1 MENIEDLYELSPM
14 QQGMLFHTLYAPESE
29 VYFEQL
35 VCTLSGELNFSAF
48 GEAWNQVVARH
59 PVLRSSFY
67 WEEIE
72 KPLQMVS
79 KQVDLSWEVLDWRN
93 FTADEQQQHL
103 ADFLKCDRKKGLDLA
118 ESPLMRFT
126 LISLGK
132 QTYQFI
138 WSHHHILFD
147 GWSMQIILKEVLA
160 FYEADHQG
168 ESLRLK
174 PSRPYRDYIHWLQQQ
189 DIAQAKNFW
198 QQTLQGFE
206 VPILIGNSEQGIENR
221 GQQTYNEQT
230 FQLSQTV
237 TEKLQYVARQH
248 HLTLNNLVQGAYALL
263 LSRYSRESD
272 VVFGATVSGRPAT
285 FENVDSMVGLFIN
298 TLPIRLQVDGKTE
311 LLSWLKD
318 LQTQQFEQ
326 EQYAYFSLAEIQKI
340 SDVAAGMPLFESI
353 LVFENY
359 PIDSAEQK
367 TKKALETSDICC
379 FERTNY
385 PLTVVINPQSQLSGR
400 IVYDT
405 KHFEQQTIAR
415 MIGHFQ
421 TLLAGMAANLQQHI
435 SQLSLLSAA
444 EEKELVLQE
453 NHQNIDSIEYK
464 CIHILFEEQVE
475 KKPDAVAVVYEK
487 LHPQGDGVFGYGEWG
502 MGHGEESLMP
512 NAQCPMPQV
521 AGRLSLSTHKG
532 MEFPAAFNEKEHLT
546 YRELNN
552 RANQLAHY
560 LQTLGVKQ
568 EVRVGI
574 CVERSPLMVIG
585 ILAILKAG
593 GAYVPLDP
601 AYPSERLAFMMADVQ
616 TTILLTQN
624 HLQHRLPIHNQI
636 VVNLDSD
643 WPVIST
649 HREDNLSSQVNP
661 ENLAYIIYTSGST
674 GTPKG
679 TEVPHRSFIGFMFGV
694 DYIHLDAQQIWLQH
708 SSISWDA
715 LTLELWPPLL
725 YGGRCVLYPDK
736 IPTPE
741 KLSKIIQE
749 QKVNILFLTT
759 ALFNL
764 MIDTIPEGLLGVKQL
779 LFGGESVSVPHVR
792 RALELLPETQII
804 HAYGPSECTVFTS
817 CYPIPKQLDQ
827 NVHSIPIG
835 KPIGDRT
842 VYLLDGDL
850 HRVPIGVP
858 GELYVGGA
866 SVARGYLNQPILTSE
881 KFIANPFIEGDT
893 LYKTGDLVRRLP
905 DGNLEF
911 LGRIDTQVKIRGFR
925 IELAEIEAVLN
936 QHSDIKQAVVMMR
949 EDEPGKKYLVA
960 YLVTN
965 HNQLTPSTLRNFLKK
980 KLPDYMIPAA
990 FVFVEALPLTPNA
1003 KINRRALP
1011 VPDTSQRSVEV
1022 DFVAP
1027 STPTEQELATIW
1039 AEILRLKQ
1047 IGIYDNFFELG
1058 GHSLLATQVISRL
1071 REAFSLDFPLRYL
1084 FENPTIAEL
1093 SQKVIVQQIEQ
1104 AENDALAD
1112 ILAEVEELSEV
1123 EVRRQLVL

>member
-1 MENIEDLYELSPM
+1 MNNIDDLYELSPM

-35 VCTLSGELNFSAF
+35 LCILSGELNFSAF
-48 GEAWNQVVARH
+48 QLAWKQVVARH

-79 KQVDLSWEVLDWRN
+79 KQVDLPWEELDWRN

-103 ADFLKCDRKKGLDLA
+103 ADFLKCDRQKGLDLA

-126 LISLGK
+126 LIYLGK

-160 FYEADHQG
+160 FYEANHRS

-198 QQTLQGFE
+198 QKTLQGFE
-206 VPILIGNSEQGIENR
+206 VPILIGNRGQGIGNREQG
-221 GQQTYNEQT
+221 TYNEEH

-237 TEKLQYVARQH
+237 TEKLQYAARQH
-248 HLTLNNLVQGAYALL
+248 HLTLNNLVQGAWALL
-263 LSRYSRESD
+263 LSRYSGESD
-272 VVFGATVSGRPAT
+272 VVFGATVSGRPPN

-311 LLSWLKD
+311 LLSWLKH

-340 SDVAAGMPLFESI
+340 SDVLAGMPLFESI

-359 PIDSAEQK
+359 PLDSAEEK
-367 TKKALETSDICC
+367 TKKALEISDICC

-385 PLTVVINPQSQLSGR
+385 PLTVVVNPQSQLSGR

-405 KHFEQQTIAR
+405 KHFEQQTITR

-421 TLLAGMAANLQQHI
+421 TLLAGMAANLQQCI
-435 SQLSLLSAA
+435 SEISMLSAA

-475 KKPDAVAVVYEK
+475 KTPDAVAVVY
-487 LHPQGDGVFGYGEWG
+487 
-502 MGHGEESLMP
+502 
-512 NAQCPMPQV
+512 
-521 AGRLSLSTHKG
+521 
-532 MEFPAAFNEKEHLT
+532 EKEHLT

-560 LQTLGVKQ
+560 LQALGVKP

-574 CVERSPLMVIG
+574 CVERSLLMVIG
-585 ILAILKAG
+585 ILSILKAG

-616 TTILLTQN
+616 MPILLTQTK
-624 HLQHRLPIHNQI
+624 LQNRLPLNNQT
-636 VVNLDSD
+636 VLNLDSD
-643 WPVIST
+643 WEKIAQYQ
-649 HREDNLSSQVNP
+649 EYNLHSEVKP
-661 ENLAYIIYTSGST
+661 ENLAFIIYTSGTT

-679 TEVPHRSFIGFMFGV
+679 TEVIHRSIIGLMCGV
-694 DYIHLDAQQIWLQH
+694 DYIQFDAEQIFLQH
-708 SSISWDA
+708 SSIFWDMLA
-715 LTLELWPPLL
+715 WELWTPLV
-725 YGGRCVLYPDK
+725 YGGRCVLYPEK

-741 KLSKIIQE
+741 GLSQIIQE

-764 MIDTIPEGLLGVKQL
+764 MIDTMPEGLSEIKQL
-779 LFGGESVSVPHVR
+779 MFGGESVSVPHVR
-792 RALELLPETQII
+792 RALELLPGTQIL
-804 HAYGPSECTVFTS
+804 HGYGPCECTVITS
-817 CYPIPKQLDQ
+817 CYTIPKQIAE
-827 NVHSIPIG
+827 NIYSIPIG

-842 VYLLDGDL
+842 VYILDENL

-866 SVARGYLNQPILTSE
+866 SVARGYLNQPILTRE

-911 LGRIDTQVKIRGFR
+911 IGRIDTQVKIRGFR
-925 IELAEIEAVLN
+925 IELAEIEAILI
-936 QHSDIKQAVVMMR
+936 QHPDIKQLVVIAR
-949 EDEPGKKYLVA
+949 EDEPGNKYLVA
-960 YLVTN
+960 YLVTKD
-965 HNQLTPSTLRNFLKK
+965 HQVSPSTLRNFLKT
-980 KLPDYMIPAA
+980 KLPDYMIPST
-990 FVFVEALPLTPNA
+990 FVFLEVFPLTPNG

-1011 VPDTSQRSVEV
+1011 TPDTSQRSVEV

-1027 STPTEQELATIW
+1027 STATEQELAMIW

-1047 IGIYDNFFELG
+1047 IGIHDNFFELG

-1093 SQKVIVQQIEQ
+1093 SQKVIAQQIEQ
-1104 AENDALAD
+1104 AEDDDLAE
-1112 ILAEVEELSEV
+1112 ILAEVDQLSEA
-1123 EVRRQLVL
+1123 EVTQQLLL